1 MKSIT
6 TYRRLA
12 AGMLALSLVL
22 ALALAGCGK
31 KDAAPSASPSA
42 PASSAPETA
51 PSQDPEGQGGQTA
64 SDGLIQAGTW
74 LSDAGQYWFFDE
86 DAASGRTRSL
96 ENGTGVGFTY
106 TLKDGQAAFAMGSE
120 DAARDCTLTVGTD
133 TLTMQWADGTN
144 ETLTFVSHQSSDEFT
159 FYSDRELEGLALAY
173 YKAQNPS
180 EDTDGLTAAA
190 QANEDGTVTIQ
201 VYENLGDHN
210 SNAAWYTVDR
220 LTARGTDG
228 NGAEVD
234 LKA

>member
-12 AGMLALSLVL
+12 AGMLALSL

-42 PASSAPETA
+42 PASSAPETD

-106 TLKDGQAAFAMGSE
+106 TRKDGQAAFAMGSE
-120 DAARDCTLTVGTD
+120 DAVRDCTLTMGTD

-159 FYSDRELEGLALAY
+159 FYSDRELEELALAY

-180 EDTDGLTAAA
+180 QDTDSLTAAA
-190 QANEDGTVTIQ
+190 QANEDGSVTIQ
-201 VYENLGDHN
+201 VYQNLGDHN
-210 SNAAWYTVDR
+210 STAAWYAVDR
-220 LTARGTDG
+220 LTAQGTDV
-228 NGAEVD
+228 NSGAAVD
-234 LKA
+234 LAL